1 MRRGVLALVMVTTLL
16 VSHADLEVAAKA
28 TDAIGQD
35 PTARYDDGRGTS
47 LRYEYI
53 HHDQIFQPFELQID
67 PHN

>member
-1 MRRGVLALVMVTTLL
+1 MRRGVLALVMGTTLL

-35 PTARYDDGRGTS
+35 PTARYADGRGAS

-53 HHDQIFQPFELQID
+53 HHNQIFQPYELPID
-67 PHN
+67 PYK